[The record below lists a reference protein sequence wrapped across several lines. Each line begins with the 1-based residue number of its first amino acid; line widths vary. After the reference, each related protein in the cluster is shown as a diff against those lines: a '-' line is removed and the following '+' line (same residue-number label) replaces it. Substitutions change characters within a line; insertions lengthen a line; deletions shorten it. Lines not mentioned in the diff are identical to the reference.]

1 MPTESRRQLVIEK
14 HIIIYLY
21 AFGDSIR
28 NIITD
33 GLPNKNDVPNK
44 KKWASISLVILSMIK
59 AYY

>member
-33 GLPNKNDVPNK
+33 GLPNKNGVPNK
-44 KKWASISLVILSMIK
+44 KKKGIHFISNSICD
-59 AYY
+59 